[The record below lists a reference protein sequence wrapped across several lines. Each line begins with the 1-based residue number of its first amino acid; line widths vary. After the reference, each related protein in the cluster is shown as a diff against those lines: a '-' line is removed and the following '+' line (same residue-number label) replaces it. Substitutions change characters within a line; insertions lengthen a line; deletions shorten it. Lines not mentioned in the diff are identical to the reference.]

1 MIKPDLELELPA
13 ELGTTHFVGIGGSG
27 MSGIARLFLEAGHRV
42 TGSDLRDTEA
52 VRELRELGAEI
63 WIGHDASHVGDVD
76 TLVVTGALWQDN
88 PEYQEALRRGI
99 PVLHRSQALNWLV
112 SGHRTISIAGAHGKS
127 TSTGMLVTALREL
140 GADPSF
146 VNGGVIQGYGRS
158 SAFGADEL
166 FVVEADE
173 SDGSFLLYDTA
184 IALITNV
191 DADHLDHYGT
201 QAAFEDAFVRFAQ
214 GAGEF
219 VVASSDDAG
228 TIAVTERLVGKKLV
242 TFGFAQDADVRLHSV
257 GTEGPVSFTVEF
269 GGVAY
274 PAQLAIPGAHN
285 AVNATGVFALLVE
298 LGYPPDAVL
307 RALETFQ
314 GTGRRFEL
322 RGTVRG
328 VRVFDDYAH
337 HPTEVAAALATA
349 RSVVGSGR
357 VIAVH
362 QPHLYSRTQ
371 MLAGEF
377 AETYERLAD
386 HTIVLDVFGARE
398 DPVPGVTGALVAE
411 RFVDPRHVGYLPDWQ
426 EAADQV
432 AAIARD
438 GDLVMTLSCG
448 DVYRIIP
455 QILGALEGSSESA
468 RT

>member
-1 MIKPDLELELPA
+1 MIKPDLEMELPA
-13 ELGTTHFVGIGGSG
+13 ELGTAHFVGIGGSG

-63 WIGHDASHVGDVD
+63 WIGHDASHVGDAD

-99 PVLHRSQALNWLV
+99 PVLHRSQALNWLIA
-112 SGHRTISIAGAHGKS
+112 GHRTVSIAGAHGKS

-158 SAFGADEL
+158 SAFGADDL

-201 QAAFEDAFVRFAQ
+201 QQAFEDAFVRFAQ
-214 GAGEF
+214 DAREF
-219 VVASSDDAG
+219 VVASSDDPG

-242 TFGFAQDADVRLHSV
+242 TFGFAETADVRIHSV
-257 GTEGPVSFTVEF
+257 GEQGPVSFTVEYR
-269 GGVAY
+269 GAAY
-274 PAQLAIPGAHN
+274 RAQLAIPGAHN
-285 AVNATGVFALLVE
+285 AINATGVFALLVR
-298 LGYPPDAVL
+298 LGYDPDAVL
-307 RALETFQ
+307 RALGTFQ

-371 MLAGEF
+371 MLAGDF
-377 AETYERLAD
+377 AETYERMAD

-398 DPVPGVTGALVAE
+398 DPVPGVTGAMVAE
-411 RFVDPRHVGYLPDWQ
+411 RFADPGRVDYLPDWQ
-426 EAADQV
+426 AAADQV

-455 QILGALEGSSESA
+455 QILGALEASSEPA
-468 RT
+468 GG